1 MFDPFSLF
9 LSGLSFW
16 DFSLSERFLPFNL
29 ILLLMITF
37 LCNSIIN
44 VWATYLRCHK
54 KEPFLLQA
62 VIVGVL
68 CCISTFL
75 LGKYQGSMVL
85 LLGILLLH

>member
-1 MFDPFSLF
+1 
-9 LSGLSFW
+9 
-16 DFSLSERFLPFNL
+16 
-29 ILLLMITF
+29 MITF

-75 LGKYQGSMVL
+75 LGKYQGGD
-85 LLGILLLH
+85 GIVIGYTVITLIISFPLSYMIFEKNKKMYQYE